1 MLWSSISKQGHWK
14 QLKGGMAMFRMQGRM
29 FHPIFSSQ
37 DDLSLASHEPKES
50 AGFKVAQEPLLCSIQ
65 SCSLAAG
72 LAPDSSNLLCSHE
85 NHTVQAC
92 MLVKRT
98 SKKWSDVVGQTGPL
112 PMPLRDCSLLGQLRA
127 IVKILCFCTH
137 AKMNNRRVKWM
148 SCGGNS
154 RRQNI
159 RLRSCSGT
167 TSSWSTSSLLRKVGG
182 SHNMS
187 F

>member
-1 MLWSSISKQGHWK
+1 
-14 QLKGGMAMFRMQGRM
+14 MFCMQGKM

-37 DDLSLASHEPKES
+37 EDLLLAFQQLMSLKES
-50 AGFKVAQEPLLCSIQ
+50 TGFKVAQESLLCSIQ

-72 LAPDSSNLLCSHE
+72 LAPDTSNLLCSQKSYNVGMYAGE
-85 NHTVQAC
+85 KIN
-92 MLVKRT
+92 
-98 SKKWSDVVGQTGPL
+98 SKKWSDMVGQTGPL

-182 SHNMS
+182 SHTMS